1 MPANSTDLEK
11 RLWASAD
18 GLRANSK
25 LKASEYSAPVLGLIF
40 LRFADNRFTRVQQEL
55 APQAAVQGYTLDKTD
70 YQEKGVMFLPEEAR
84 YSKLLALPES
94 EDIAGAISGAM
105 KAIEAENEELT
116 GMLPKQYNQLDKSTL
131 IDLLKT
137 FSGIP
142 VDIEGDFFGKVYEY
156 FLGKF
161 AMSEGQR
168 GGEFFTP
175 ISIVK
180 LIVEIIEPY
189 HGRIFDPACGSGG
202 MFVQS
207 ASFVGRHQHNP
218 GTDISVYG
226 QEKTQDTVKLCKMNL
241 AVHGLSGDIKAGN
254 SYYQNAHKSVG
265 RFDFV
270 MANPPF

>member
-137 FSGIP
+137 FSGITRR
-142 VDIEGDFFGKVYEY
+142 Y
-156 FLGKF
+156 
-161 AMSEGQR
+161 R
-168 GGEFFTP
+168 GRLLRQG
-175 ISIVK
+175 
-180 LIVEIIEPY
+180 L
-189 HGRIFDPACGSGG
+189 RIFPGQVRHVRGAARRRVLHADLDSQADRRDYRAVSWAYLRPCLWLRRYVCAERGLCRAAPAQSRHRHLRLWAGEDAGHREA
-202 MFVQS
+202 VQDEPR
-207 ASFVGRHQHNP
+207 GPRP
-218 GTDISVYG
+218 
-226 QEKTQDTVKLCKMNL
+226 L
-241 AVHGLSGDIKAGN
+241 
-254 SYYQNAHKSVG
+254 
-265 RFDFV
+265 R
-270 MANPPF
+270 